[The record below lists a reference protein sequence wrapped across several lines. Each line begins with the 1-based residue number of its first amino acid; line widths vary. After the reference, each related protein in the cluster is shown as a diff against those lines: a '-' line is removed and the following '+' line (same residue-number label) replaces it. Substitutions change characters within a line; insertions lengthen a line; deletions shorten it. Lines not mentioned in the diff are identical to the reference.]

1 VIATVGKLVIV
12 PALLLALGGA
22 RAAFADA
29 NVSTGRALTL
39 DEAVALAFERNP
51 DVRAAAERIGEAQA
65 RVGEA
70 TAAFFPQVSTRLAY
84 ARTDNPSQAFG
95 MILAQRRFSF
105 DTDFNNPGPTQ
116 DVRPEITAALPLFHG
131 GQDYERRAAAQL
143 GAEAAR
149 WEQAAVRNALGDA
162 VGAAYYALLAGPEQ
176 VEVTRVS
183 IEAVDSAL
191 AQARL
196 RVAAGAALKSDV
208 LSLDVRLAAA
218 REAHVRAQNG
228 VELAR
233 TGLRLLLALP
243 PEAPLEVM
251 AASDGPEPV
260 LPASFADALEQAL
273 SKRPEIQ
280 AAQSQVSMREHEVK
294 VEKAAYLP
302 RVNAVASYAQ
312 DAPNLELA
320 HRQDNWIVGATAE
333 LDLFSGFQTRER
345 VRAAERR
352 LAEAREAARKARLEV
367 ERDVKSASLGLEEA
381 RQRAQVTEAAVAS
394 GDEALRLVQEQYRVG
409 AATITRYLEAE
420 VARTDARARAIAAGY
435 DARRAEAGLRRALG
449 YWAAP
454 SPAASTTQDTP

>member
-1 VIATVGKLVIV
+1 MAAALWKLVLL
-12 PALLLALGGA
+12 PAVLLAVSGA
-22 RAAFADA
+22 YPAFADA
-29 NVSTGRALTL
+29 NASPGPALTL

-51 DVRAAAERIGEAQA
+51 DIHAAAERIGEAQA

-70 TAAFFPQVSTRLAY
+70 TATFFPQVSTRLAY
-84 ARTDNPSQAFG
+84 ARTDNPAQAFG

-143 GAEAAR
+143 GVEATR
-149 WEQAAVRNALGDA
+149 WEQAAVRNELGDA
-162 VGAAYYALLAGPEQ
+162 VVAAYYVLLAGPEQ

-196 RVAAGAALKSDV
+196 RVAAGAALKSDA
-208 LSLDVRLAAA
+208 LSLEVRLAAA
-218 REAHVRAQNG
+218 REAHVRTQNG

-233 TGLRLLLALP
+233 TGLRLLLGLP
-243 PEAPLEVM
+243 PEAPLEVL
-251 AASDGPEPV
+251 APSGGREPL
-260 LPASFADALEQAL
+260 LPASFAEALEQGL

-294 VEKAAYLP
+294 VERAAYFP

-312 DAPNLELA
+312 DASNLELA

-352 LAEAREAARKARLEV
+352 LAEAREAARKAHLEV
-367 ERDVKSASLGLEEA
+367 ERDVKSAFLGVEEA
-381 RQRAQVTEAAVAS
+381 HQRVQVTEAAVAS

-420 VARTDARARAIAAGY
+420 AARTDARSRAIAARY

-449 YWAAP
+449 YWAVAA
-454 SPAASTTQDTP
+454 AASATQDTP